1 METVQG
7 IPVGVYKKQLTFLKS
22 KSFTRGFVGGR
33 GCGKSYVG
41 AYDLIKRAKKGRH
54 YMVIAPTHSV
64 LRDASF
70 RSLTEVATVMQRLK
84 VVTRNP
90 DLAMKIYTG
99 DGGTAEVITRSGER
113 PDLLKGPNLSGVWID
128 EAGEQKKEV
137 YLFVLPT
144 LREKGELGWASMT
157 FTPKGKHH
165 WTYETFYDGYNR
177 PKRDTKLIRART
189 SENPFLP
196 DKFYDLVASQYSERM
211 KLQELE
217 GEFIDF
223 EGLLFHHDWFQVVS
237 PQDFNKKNIV
247 EWVRYW
253 DKAGTAE
260 VEGGKKTNSAYSV
273 GVLMGRTK
281 DNVFYIPDIVRGRW
295 AAMDR
300 EQKIKETAVSD
311 YDKYGQIQI
320 WTEQEPGSGGKE
332 SAQAT
337 IRMLAGYNVRAD
349 KITGDKITRGQ
360 PFIAQSEAGNIKLVD
375 NSCQGSTNEM
385 NDPWHKI
392 WLDEICAVPEGKYM
406 DQYDASV
413 GAFNKLAIKKGPAKL
428 HRRMLGEGDV
438 QEDLDEL
445 VPVSAID
452 EFNSRILE
460 QNRMEDLG
468 SDWLR
473 RN

>member
-1 METVQG
+1 METTQK
-7 IPVGVYKKQLTFLKS
+7 IPTGFYKKQTEFLKS
-22 KSFTRGFVGGR
+22 KAFTRGFVGGR
-33 GCGKSYVG
+33 GCGKSFVG
-41 AYDLIKRAKKGRH
+41 AYDLIKRAKGGRH

-70 RSLTEVATVMQRLK
+70 QSLIDVANSVNRLK
-84 VVTRNP
+84 SVKTSP
-90 DLAMKIYTG
+90 ELAMKIYTE
-99 DGGTAEVITRSGER
+99 DGGTADVITRSGER
-113 PDLLKGPNLSGVWID
+113 PDLLRGPNLSGIWID
-128 EAGEQKKEV
+128 EAAEQKKEV
-137 YLFVLPT
+137 YLYGLAT
-144 LREKGELGWASMT
+144 LREKGELGWVTMT

-165 WTYETFYDGYNR
+165 WTYETFFDGYNH
-177 PKRDTKLIRART
+177 PKRGSKLIRAKT
-189 SENPFLP
+189 SENHFLP
-196 DKFYDLVASQYSERM
+196 PEFYDEMVSQYSERM
-211 KLQELE
+211 QQQELE
-217 GEFIDF
+217 GEFVDF
-223 EGLLFHHDWFQVVS
+223 EGLLFNYNWFTVVE
-237 PQDFNKKNIV
+237 QKDFKVADIV

-281 DNVFYIPDIVRGRW
+281 DNVCYIPDVVRGRW
-295 AAMDR
+295 AALER
-300 EQKIKETAVSD
+300 EEKIKRTAELD
-311 YDKYGQIQI
+311 YEKYGQIQT

-360 PFIAQSEAGNIKLVD
+360 PFVAQSEAGNIKLVD
-375 NSCQGSTNEM
+375 TPSRDQTNKS

-392 WLDEICAVPEGKYM
+392 WLDEICSVPEGKYM

-413 GAFNKLAIKKGPAKL
+413 GAFNKLSIKKGHAKL
-428 HRRMLGEGDV
+428 YRRMLGEGEVHED
-438 QEDLDEL
+438 QE
-445 VPVSAID
+445 PVVAMSAAD
-452 EFNSRILE
+452 EFNARILE
-460 QNRMEDLG
+460 QNRMEDMG

>member
-1 METVQG
+1 METVQK
-7 IPVGVYKKQLTFLKS
+7 IPVGFYEKQVKFLKS
-22 KSFTRGFVGGR
+22 NAFTRGFVGGR

-41 AYDLIKRAKKGRH
+41 AYDLIRRAKKGRH

-70 RSLTEVATVMQRLK
+70 QSLIDVANMAQRFKGVKTSPELK
-84 VVTRNP
+84 
-90 DLAMKIYTG
+90 MEIYTE

-113 PDLLKGPNLSGVWID
+113 PDLLRGPNLSGVWID
-128 EAGEQKKEV
+128 EAAEQRKEV
-137 YLFVLPT
+137 YLYVLAT
-144 LREKGELGWASMT
+144 LREKGELGWLTMT

-165 WTYETFYDGYNR
+165 WTYEIFYDGYNR
-177 PKRDTKLIRART
+177 PKRETKLIRAKT
-189 SENPFLP
+189 TENHFLP
-196 DKFYDLVASQYSERM
+196 AEFYEHIVSQYSERM
-211 KLQELE
+211 QQQELD
-217 GEFIDF
+217 GEFVDF
-223 EGLLFHHDWFQVVS
+223 EGLLFNYHWFQVVD
-237 PQDFNKKNIV
+237 QKHFNAANIV

-260 VEGGKKTNSAYSV
+260 VEGGKKTKSAYSV

-281 DNVFYIPDIVRGRW
+281 ENTFYIPDVVRGRW
-295 AAMDR
+295 AALER
-300 EQKIKETAVSD
+300 EEVIKRTAEQD
-311 YDKYGQIQI
+311 YAKYGQIQI

-337 IRMLAGYNVRAD
+337 IRSLAGYNVRAD

-360 PFIAQSEAGNIKLVD
+360 AFVAQSEAGNIKLVD
-375 NSCQGSTNEM
+375 TPSRELSNETH
-385 NDPWHKI
+385 DPWYKV
-392 WLDEICAVPEGKYM
+392 WLDEICSVPEGKFM

-413 GAFNKLAIKKGPAKL
+413 GGFNKLSIKKGHAKL
-428 HRRMLGEGDV
+428 YRRMLGEEQIQDDV
-438 QEDLDEL
+438 DEL
-445 VPVSAID
+445 VPMTAIQ
-452 EFNSRILE
+452 EVNTRIEE